1 MATRTLAKK
10 MHKETGLFSS
20 IEHARGALRRYRGQ
34 SGDSGRR
41 LLRHRDACTENGDS
55 RRNGHEGGVEPA
67 AASVLLF
74 DIETSPNLAYVWRT
88 FKEYI
93 APEQMIEETKVI
105 CWSAKWLGDDHVMF
119 DSIESDMPAGGC
131 SIEQWVEQDDAR
143 VCSTIYDLF
152 NQATMV
158 IGHNGKAFD
167 TATLNTRWLKLGF
180 APPQPYQIFDTLQ
193 TARKVFNFPSNK
205 LDGIARYLGLGA
217 KLEHEGFNLW
227 IKCMAGDAEAWRK
240 MEKYCVHDTLLL
252 EDLYMKIRAW
262 DKRHPNLAL
271 VAGQDTR
278 RCIVCGSTA
287 MHGVSKSAY
296 TAASEFPAYRCEN
309 CGKVQRGRKRYKP
322 TLDADGRMANAL

>member
-1 MATRTLAKK
+1 MSLLGQKALEYCRKHPDMATRTLAKK

-119 DSIESDMPAGGC
+119 DSIESDMPTPVSAPR
-131 SIEQWVEQDDAR
+131 STT
-143 VCSTIYDLF
+143 CST
-152 NQATMV
+152 
-158 IGHNGKAFD
+158 
-167 TATLNTRWLKLGF
+167 
-180 APPQPYQIFDTLQ
+180 
-193 TARKVFNFPSNK
+193 
-205 LDGIARYLGLGA
+205 
-217 KLEHEGFNLW
+217 
-227 IKCMAGDAEAWRK
+227 
-240 MEKYCVHDTLLL
+240 
-252 EDLYMKIRAW
+252 
-262 DKRHPNLAL
+262 
-271 VAGQDTR
+271 R
-278 RCIVCGSTA
+278 RQWS
-287 MHGVSKSAY
+287 
-296 TAASEFPAYRCEN
+296 
-309 CGKVQRGRKRYKP
+309 
-322 TLDADGRMANAL
+322 